1 MVTLDITKMLQL
13 DGLEEQISISLMT
26 SGVAPKFNI
35 AHRPND
41 NLLVYATYSEG
52 FRPSGINRTTGRTA
66 ELVPD
71 TYTSDLL
78 RNLNLVGSHH
88 WLMEKLHLM
97 ALFIP

>member
-1 MVTLDITKMLQL
+1 MKLKMFLMQKMDILGITKLN
-13 DGLEEQISISLMT
+13 QILGFVGRTNIYEFED

-35 AHRPND
+35 SHRPND

-78 RNLNLVGSHH
+78 RNLENLVGNPH
-88 WLMEKLHLM
+88 
-97 ALFIP
+97 